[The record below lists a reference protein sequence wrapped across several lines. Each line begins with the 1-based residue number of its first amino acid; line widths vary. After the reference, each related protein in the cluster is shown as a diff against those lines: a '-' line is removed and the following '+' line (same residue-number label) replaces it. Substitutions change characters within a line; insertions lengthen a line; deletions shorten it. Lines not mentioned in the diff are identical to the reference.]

1 MIKNWSLPKPL
12 KNLPQWALS
21 LSDDNP
27 IIAQMMLQR
36 GIETAQQAEQ
46 FLNPEAYTPASPYD
60 LPDMDLAVQRVQ
72 QAIQLGENI
81 LIWGDF
87 DVDGQ
92 TSTSLLAS
100 ALKGLGA
107 NVSYYIP
114 QRGTE
119 GHGITIS
126 RLQTLIDER
135 DVQLIVTCDTGIA
148 EHEAI
153 IYATTRG
160 VDTVVT
166 DHHQLTPTL
175 PPAVAVVNPQRLAG
189 GHPLRTLPGVGA
201 AYKLMEALYT
211 EAGRADEL
219 TQFLDLVALGI
230 VADVVV
236 VVDDARYLLQRG
248 LEVLR
253 QTERAGLQ
261 ALYELAKVNPAK
273 VDEETIGFTIA
284 PRLNAVG
291 RMGDANMSVE
301 FLTTSDTERAI
312 ILANELEGM
321 NNRRKF
327 DTERITSAA
336 VAMVEDNPQLLKSS
350 ALVLSKEGWGSG
362 IIGIVAN
369 RLVEQFNRPVVL
381 FSENDGFAHGSA
393 RSVAGCNITQAIQQV
408 ADQNPDMILGF
419 GGHMMAAGLQL
430 EAVRVSDFRRALSRA
445 VADQLGTGDDVEEP
459 TLTIDALLGFDDVTL
474 SLAHD
479 LRKIAPFGPGNPA
492 PLFATERV
500 KLRNQRQLGKTGD
513 HLRLTVEDQAGH
525 IQEVVWWRADLEQL
539 PKGRFDI
546 AYRVGINE
554 YQGQSTPQAV
564 LEAVRPV
571 DEEPETFDA
580 REQISV
586 IDYRKLSTAQQLE
599 QLALLE
605 DDVLIWNEGEAIPN
619 RESVRRDGLQPAQR
633 LAIWTA
639 PPSAPILKQALERT
653 NPAEVILFNQPTGTD
668 DTGKFLSKLI
678 GLTSYLIK
686 AYDGKTE
693 LEKLAGA
700 TGQRIETVKSG
711 LRCLHARRYITIM
724 ALDDTHV
731 QIERDGVGDWDVEQT
746 TQLTQEITR
755 WIYETQ
761 AYRRYY
767 QQTASALLLG
777 MDVINP

>member
-1 MIKNWSLPKPL
+1 MIKNWSLPTPPA
-12 KNLPQWALS
+12 NLPEWALS
-21 LSDDNP
+21 LTNDNP

-36 GIETAQQAEQ
+36 GIHDRDQAEQ
-46 FLNPEAYTPASPYD
+46 FINPDAYTPASPYD
-60 LPDMDLAVQRVQ
+60 LPDMDLAVRRVQ
-72 QAIQLGENI
+72 RAIETGEHI

-92 TSTSLLAS
+92 TSTALLTS

-107 NVSYYIP
+107 DVSYYIP

-126 RLQTLIDER
+126 RLETLIDER
-135 DVQLIVTCDTGIA
+135 GVQLIVTCDTGIA
-148 EHEAI
+148 EHQAVTV
-153 IYATTRG
+153 ASARG
-160 VDTVVT
+160 IDTVIT

-175 PPAVAVVNPQRLAG
+175 PPAVAVVNPQRLPAD
-189 GHPLRTLPGVGA
+189 HPSRTLPGVGA
-201 AYKLMEALYT
+201 AYKLIEALYH
-211 EAGRADEL
+211 EAGRAEQVD
-219 TQFLDLVALGI
+219 QFLDLVALGI

-248 LEVLR
+248 LDVLR
-253 QTERAGLQ
+253 RAERAGLR
-261 ALYELAKVNPAK
+261 ALYDLAKVIPAN

-291 RMGDANMSVE
+291 RMGDANVSVE
-301 FLTTSDTERAI
+301 FLTTTDAERAL

-336 VAMVEDNPQLLKSS
+336 VAIVDENPHLLRAS

-381 FSENDGFAHGSA
+381 FSEKEGFAQGSA

-408 ADQNPDMILGF
+408 ADENPDMILGF
-419 GGHMMAAGLQL
+419 GGHMMAAGLQI

-445 VADQLGTGDDVEEP
+445 VADQLGTGDDVQEP
-459 TLTIDALLGFDDVTL
+459 SLTIDALLNFSDVTL
-474 SLAHD
+474 ALAHD
-479 LRKIAPFGPGNPA
+479 LRQIAPFGPGNPA

-500 KLRNQRQLGKTGD
+500 KLRSQRQLGKTGD
-513 HLRLTVEDQAGH
+513 HLRLTVEDQAGNV
-525 IQEVVWWRADLEQL
+525 QEVVWWRADVDHL

-554 YQGQSTPQAV
+554 FQGQSSAQAV
-564 LEAVRPV
+564 LEALRPV
-571 DEEPETFDA
+571 DEEPETFQERA
-580 REQISV
+580 Y
-586 IDYRKLSTAQQLE
+586 IDVTDFRQHSPAEQLE
-599 QLALLE
+599 HLRALG
-605 DDVLIWNEGEAIPN
+605 DDVLIWNEGDAIPD
-619 RESVRRDGLQPAQR
+619 RDSVRRDGLRPAQR

-639 PPSAPILKQALERT
+639 PPSAPILQQALERT
-653 NPAEVILFNQPTGTD
+653 NPAEVILFNRPTGTD
-668 DTGKFLSKLI
+668 DTGQFLSKLI
-678 GLTSYLIK
+678 GLTGYLIK

-700 TGQRIETVKSG
+700 TGQRIETVKAG
-711 LRCLHARRYITIM
+711 LRCLHARRYITIIE
-724 ALDDTHV
+724 LDETHV
-731 QIERDGVGDWDVEQT
+731 QIERDGVGDWDVQQT

-755 WIYETQ
+755 WLYETQ

-767 QQTASALLLG
+767 QQTDSGLLLRMG
-777 MDVINP
+777 